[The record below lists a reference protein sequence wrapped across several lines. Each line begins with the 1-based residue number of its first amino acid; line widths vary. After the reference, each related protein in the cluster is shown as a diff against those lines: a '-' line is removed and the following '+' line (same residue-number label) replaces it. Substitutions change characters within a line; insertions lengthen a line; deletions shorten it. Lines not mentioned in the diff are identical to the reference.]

1 MGLIALSIILS
12 VVLGSCIWLVL
23 GDKFPLRE
31 DYKWPFASN
40 IFVYTAILFLPI
52 YLTIFTLF

>member
-12 VVLGSCIWLVL
+12 VVLGSCIWLAL
-23 GDKFPLRE
+23 GDKFPLGE
-31 DYKWPFASN
+31 DDKWPVANN
-40 IFVYTAILFLPI
+40 IFVYTSMLLLPV